1 MLIRS
6 LVPGLLVLM
15 GLIALGSLFYI
26 TIPRAVVSTYL
37 TPSILTAVV
46 HEILLDYST
55 STISCTGVTPV
66 CFVRVSPYTYTE
78 TWSGQTTPL
87 LSGTATTTTYV
98 AYVFSGTQG
107 YFAVLFVAIAIIGGI
122 ILFATIRSR

>member
-1 MLIRS
+1 LIRS
-6 LVPGLLVLM
+6 IVPGLLI
-15 GLIALGSLFYI
+15 LIGFIAVGSLFYI

-55 STISCTGVTPV
+55 STVSCTGVTPV

-87 LSGTATTTTYV
+87 LPGTATTTTYV
-98 AYVFSGTQG
+98 AYVFSGTLG
-107 YFAVLFVAIAIIGGI
+107 YFTVLFVSIAIIAGI
-122 ILFATIRSR
+122 ALFAIRRSR